1 MILFDKIT
9 CDFSVKGF
17 LTVKFTAALFI
28 ALSSVLLPAVAIAE
42 EIDVVEQITAPGGNE
57 SYYIVAGRGGDEQNP
72 PPTAIMARRDNENK
86 IILRERPDEDPQKT
100 LYSFS
105 NLYLSPDAKNLY
117 FNSAAWA
124 TSGAIH
130 SLNIATGT
138 VKFISAGELACVVLS
153 GEYQGDLIVMKH
165 RYFVQGGS
173 HDDLY
178 LVGTDGKEKGL
189 VAQGTDKR
197 SVCPTL
203 GR

>member
-1 MILFDKIT
+1 MKHTRALLI
-9 CDFSVKGF
+9 
-17 LTVKFTAALFI
+17 ALF
-28 ALSSVLLPAVAIAE
+28 SSLVSFSILAE
-42 EIDVVEQITAPGGNE
+42 EMDVVEQITAPGGNVA
-57 SYYIVAGRGGDEQNP
+57 YYIVAERGGDEQNP
-72 PPTAIMARRDNENK
+72 PPTAIMVRRDNENK
-86 IILRERPDEDPQKT
+86 IILREQPDADPQNT

-130 SLNIATGT
+130 SLNIETGT

-165 RYFVQGGS
+165 KYFVQGGS

-178 LVGTDGKEKGL
+178 LVSTDGKEKGL

-197 SVCPTL
+197 GVCPTL

>member
-9 CDFSVKGF
+9 CDYSVKGF

-42 EIDVVEQITAPGGNE
+42 EMDVVEQITAPGGND

-72 PPTAIMARRDNENK
+72 PPTAIMARRD
-86 IILRERPDEDPQKT
+86 
-100 LYSFS
+100 
-105 NLYLSPDAKNLY
+105 LYLSPDAKNLY

-130 SLNIATGT
+130 SLNIATGA

-165 RYFVQGGS
+165 QYFVQGGS